1 MSVSIFNIIITYLLN
16 IDSFKCKLSK
26 VELKFLNSAS
36 DYTIILSGDC
46 FILFEHIDEQN
57 AKIIFWCSLYAISD
71 IQIIQSLKS
80 AAINFFEMK
89 PKKDFVLKL
98 YIENIVLFR
107 DILIT
112 RMKALNIK
120 ISIKII
126 DSNSE
131 KNEQKRLT
139 IKDMARM
146 SLFDI
151 EKNIKEMKQT
161 IDKGEIDEYT
171 INTFSTLCG
180 KVIDE
185 LNKSFDKKDE
195 EKQKKYKKLMEDV
208 YKFEKID
215 DFNNNEINQND
226 DINININNNKDKN
239 EIKNCINI
247 IEENKIEINNDK
259 NEEKIDSDK
268 DKNIINE
275 NNKINSEDK
284 NEIVIND
291 SKENIINDKKE
302 NIIIENKDNVIIDDK
317 NNNINISDKN
327 EINIKD
333 KDKNDNNI
341 DSIKEEKEIK
351 NN

>member
-1 MSVSIFNIIITYLLN
+1 M
-16 IDSFKCKLSK
+16 
-26 VELKFLNSAS
+26 ELKFLNSAC
-36 DYTIILSGDC
+36 DYTIILSGDS

-80 AAINFFEMK
+80 ATINFFEIK
-89 PKKDFVLKL
+89 PKKDFLLKL

-131 KNEQKRLT
+131 KNEKKRLT
-139 IKDMARM
+139 IKDMSRM

-151 EKNIKEMKQT
+151 EKNIKEMKQN

-180 KVIDE
+180 KAIDE

-215 DFNNNEINQND
+215 DFNNNEINENNG
-226 DINININNNKDKN
+226 INININNNKDKN

-247 IEENKIEINNDK
+247 IEEKKIEINNDK
-259 NEEKIDSDK
+259 DIIDV
-268 DKNIINE
+268 DKNKNSINE
-275 NNKINSEDK
+275 NNIKISEDK
-284 NEIVIND
+284 NEIIIND
-291 SKENIINDKKE
+291 KKENIINDKKE
-302 NIIIENKDNVIIDDK
+302 NIIIENKEKIIIDDK
-317 NNNINISDKN
+317 NNNIDTNENI
-327 EINIKD
+327 IN
-333 KDKNDNNI
+333 DKNDNNTN
-341 DSIKEEKEIK
+341 SIKDENEIK
-351 NN
+351 DN

>member
-1 MSVSIFNIIITYLLN
+1 
-16 IDSFKCKLSK
+16 
-26 VELKFLNSAS
+26 VELKFLNSAC

-80 AAINFFEMK
+80 ATINFFEVK
-89 PKKDFVLKL
+89 PKKDFALKL

-131 KNEQKRLT
+131 KNEKKRLT
-139 IKDMARM
+139 VKEMSRM

-151 EKNIKEMKQT
+151 EKNVKEMKQH

-171 INTFSTLCG
+171 INSFSTLCG
-180 KVIDE
+180 KAIEE

-195 EKQKKYKKLMEDV
+195 EKQNKYKKLMEDV
-208 YKFEKID
+208 YKFEKND
-215 DFNNNEINQND
+215 DFNNNEINDNNG
-226 DINININNNKDKN
+226 INININKDKN
-239 EIKNCINI
+239 EVNNCINL

-259 NEEKIDSDK
+259 GEEKIDIDKKMNNTDKINKIICEDKNEIMINDIEHNNINIEDK
-268 DKNIINE
+268 DKNIIND
-275 NNKINSEDK
+275 DK
-284 NEIVIND
+284 NNII
-291 SKENIINDKKE
+291 IINDKNVD
-302 NIIIENKDNVIIDDK
+302 NINNKDE
-317 NNNINISDKN
+317 NNI
-327 EINIKD
+327 
-333 KDKNDNNI
+333 
-341 DSIKEEKEIK
+341 KEIK
-351 NN
+351 DENEIKNS